1 MKERSLMNFQ
11 KKNNGYTLIEV
22 LIAIAIF
29 SIGALAVASMQTDA
43 IMKTVSSRNTTEAL
57 ELASAQA
64 EFLHGIP
71 LYDDTLDLNGNGNVE
86 QFDVHPN
93 LEEDGDNQ
101 IIRGH
106 YTIQWAVTDDEPL
119 DAITNIYSTAGP
131 DPLTISKTI
140 MVTVFDTG
148 RPNQPLATLEMI
160 KVWDR
165 DG

>member
-1 MKERSLMNFQ
+1 MNVS
-11 KKNNGYTLIEV
+11 KKNDGYTLIEV

-29 SIGALAVASMQTDA
+29 SIGILAVASMQTDA

-57 ELASAQA
+57 ELASAHV

-71 LYDDTLDLNGNGNVE
+71 LYDDSLDLDGNGVVE
-86 QFDVHPN
+86 QFDMHADLV
-93 LEEDGDNQ
+93 EIVDNPHE
-101 IIRGH
+101 IAVDR
-106 YTIQWAVTDDEPL
+106 YTIQWTVTDDEPL
-119 DAITNIYSTAGP
+119 DAITNIYSTTGP

-140 MVTVFDTG
+140 LVTVFDTQ

>member
-1 MKERSLMNFQ
+1 MNVS
-11 KKNNGYTLIEV
+11 KKNDGYTLIEV

-29 SIGALAVASMQTDA
+29 SIGILAVASMQTDA

-57 ELASAQA
+57 ELASAHV

-71 LYDDTLDLNGNGNVE
+71 LYDDSFDLDGVNGVE
-86 QFDVHPN
+86 QFDIHGDLVETVVDNPN
-93 LEEDGDNQ
+93 EVAMG
-101 IIRGH
+101 R
-106 YTIQWAVTDDEPL
+106 YTIQWTVTDDQPL
-119 DAITNIYSTAGP
+119 DAIMNIYSTTGP

-140 MVTVFDTG
+140 VVTVFETQ

>member
-1 MKERSLMNFQ
+1 MNVS
-11 KKNNGYTLIEV
+11 KKNDGYTLIEV

-29 SIGALAVASMQTDA
+29 SIGILAVASMQTDA
-43 IMKTVSSRNTTEAL
+43 IMKTVSSRNTTGAL
-57 ELASAQA
+57 ELASAHV

-71 LYDDTLDLNGNGNVE
+71 LYDDSLDLDGVNGVE
-86 QFDVHPN
+86 QFDIH
-93 LEEDGDNQ
+93 GDLVERINNPRE
-101 IIRGH
+101 IAMGR
-106 YTIQWAVTDDEPL
+106 YTIQWTVTDDQPL
-119 DAITNIYSTAGP
+119 NAIANIYSTTGP

-140 MVTVFDTG
+140 MVTVFDTQ